1 MTTENTTKN
10 IILKRIKENE
20 IVEMETRF
28 RANFINSISGFKSV
42 GLIGTVSKDNQTN
55 LAIFSQVFH
64 LGANP
69 ALMGFIVRPDVS
81 PRHTLENI
89 EETNYFTFNHI
100 KEEFYKKAHQT
111 AARYPKETS
120 EFEAVGLTPHF
131 ESDFVAPYV
140 EESHFRIGLKLEE
153 KHELKINATILL
165 IASVQEV
172 ILNEEIIEKDGYIDI
187 EKAGTI
193 TSSCLDSY
201 HVTKRLGRL
210 LYAKP

>member
-1 MTTENTTKN
+1 MSHKN
-10 IILKRIKENE
+10 STLKRITKDE
-20 IVEMETRF
+20 IIDMETRF

-42 GLIGTVSKDNQTN
+42 GLIGTISKDNQTN

-69 ALMGFIVRPDVS
+69 ALMGFIVRPDAS

-89 EETNYFTFNHI
+89 EETKYFTFNHI
-100 KEEFYKKAHQT
+100 SQEFYKQAHQT

-120 EFEAVGLTPHF
+120 EFEATGLTPHF
-131 ESDFVAPYV
+131 ESNFIAPYV
-140 EESHFRIGLKLEE
+140 KESHFRIGLKLEE
-153 KHELKINATILL
+153 KHDLIINNTIFL

-187 EKAGTI
+187 EKAGTV

-201 HVTKRLGRL
+201 HTTKRLERL
-210 LYAKP
+210 PYAKP

>member
-1 MTTENTTKN
+1 MSYQNST
-10 IILKRIKENE
+10 LKRIKKDE
-20 IVEMETRF
+20 ILNMESRF

-42 GLIGTVSKDNQTN
+42 GLIGTISKDSQTN

-69 ALMGFIVRPDVS
+69 ALMGFIVRPDAS

-89 EETNYFTFNHI
+89 EDTKFFTFNHI
-100 KEEFYKKAHQT
+100 REEFYKQAHQT
-111 AARYPKETS
+111 AARYSKESS
-120 EFEAVGLTPHF
+120 EFEATGLTPHF
-131 ESDFVAPYV
+131 ESGFIAPYV
-140 EESHFRIGLKLEE
+140 KESHFRIGLKLEE
-153 KHELKINATILL
+153 KHELAINNTVFL
-165 IASVQEV
+165 IASVQEI

-201 HVTKRLGRL
+201 HVTKRLDRL
-210 LYAKP
+210 PYAKP

>member
-1 MTTENTTKN
+1 MSQQN
-10 IILKRIKENE
+10 IILKRIKKDE
-20 IVEMETRF
+20 ILEMEKRF

-42 GLIGTVSKDNQTN
+42 GLIGTISKNNQTN

-89 EETNYFTFNHI
+89 EDTKCFTFNHI
-100 KEEFYKKAHQT
+100 KEEFYKQAHQT
-111 AARYPKETS
+111 SARYDKEIS
-120 EFEAVGLTPHF
+120 EFEATGLTPHF
-131 ESDFVAPYV
+131 EKDFIAPYV
-140 EESHFRIGLKLEE
+140 KESNFRIGLKLEE
-153 KHELKINATILL
+153 KHELSINNTIFL

-201 HVTKRLGRL
+201 HITKRLERL
-210 LYAKP
+210 PYAKP

>member
-1 MTTENTTKN
+1 MTTQKSN
-10 IILKRIKENE
+10 LKRIQKDE
-20 IVEMETRF
+20 ILDMEKRF

-42 GLIGTVSKDNQTN
+42 GLIGTISKENKTN

-69 ALMGFIVRPDVS
+69 ALMGFIVRPDIS

-100 KEEFYKKAHQT
+100 NEEFYKQAHQT
-111 AARYPKETS
+111 SARYAREIS
-120 EFEAVGLTPHF
+120 EFEATGLTPHF
-131 ESDFVAPYV
+131 ENDFIAPYV
-140 EESHFRIGLKLEE
+140 KESHFRIGLKLEE
-153 KHELKINATILL
+153 KQELVINNTIFL

-172 ILNEEIIEKDGYIDI
+172 ILNEEIIEKDGYVDI

-193 TSSCLDSY
+193 TSSCLNSY
-201 HVTKRLGRL
+201 HTTKRLERL
-210 LYAKP
+210 SYAKP

>member
-1 MTTENTTKN
+1 MNQQN
-10 IILKRIKENE
+10 SILKRIKKDE
-20 IVEMETRF
+20 ILEMETRF

-42 GLIGTVSKDNQTN
+42 GLIGTISKNKQTN

-89 EETNYFTFNHI
+89 EETKFFTFNHI
-100 KEEFYKKAHQT
+100 TEQFYKQAHQT
-111 AARYPKETS
+111 SARYEREIS
-120 EFEAVGLTPHF
+120 EFEATHLTAYF
-131 ESDFVAPYV
+131 ESDFIAPYV
-140 EESHFRIGLKLEE
+140 KESHFRIGLKLEE
-153 KHELKINATILL
+153 KHELSINNTILL

-172 ILNEEIIEKDGYIDI
+172 ILNEEIMEKDGYLDI

-193 TSSCLDSY
+193 TSSSLDSY
-201 HVTKRLGRL
+201 HVTKRLERL
-210 LYAKP
+210 PYAKP

>member
-1 MTTENTTKN
+1 MNQQN
-10 IILKRIKENE
+10 SIFKRINKQE
-20 IVEMETRF
+20 ILEMESRF

-42 GLIGTVSKDNQTN
+42 GLIGTVSQDKKTN

-89 EETNYFTFNHI
+89 EQMKFFTFNHI
-100 KEEFYKKAHQT
+100 REEFYKQAHQT
-111 AARYPKETS
+111 SARYDKEIS
-120 EFEAVGLTPHF
+120 EFEATGLTPHF
-131 ESDFVAPYV
+131 EDDFVAPYV
-140 EESHFRIGLKLEE
+140 KESHFKVGLKLEE
-153 KHELKINATILL
+153 KHELTINNTIFL

-172 ILNEEIIEKDGYIDI
+172 ILNEEIIEKDGYLDI

-201 HVTKRLGRL
+201 HTTKRLERL
-210 LYAKP
+210 PYAKTK

>member
-1 MTTENTTKN
+1 MNSQN
-10 IILKRIKENE
+10 SLLKRIKKDE
-20 IVEMETRF
+20 ILAMEKRF

-42 GLIGTVSKDNQTN
+42 GLIGTISKTKQTN

-69 ALMGFIVRPDVS
+69 ALMGFIVRPEIS

-100 KEEFYKKAHQT
+100 NEEFYKQAHQT
-111 AARYPKETS
+111 AARYEKEVS
-120 EFEAVGLTPHF
+120 EFEATGLTPHF
-131 ESDFVAPYV
+131 ENDFIAPYV
-140 EESHFRIGLKLEE
+140 KESHFRVGLKLEE
-153 KHELKINATILL
+153 KHELSINNTIFL

-201 HVTKRLGRL
+201 HVTKHLDRLP
-210 LYAKP
+210 YAKP

>member
-1 MTTENTTKN
+1 MSHQNST
-10 IILKRIKENE
+10 LKRITKDE
-20 IVEMETRF
+20 IIDMETRF

-42 GLIGTVSKDNQTN
+42 GLIGTISKDNQTN

-69 ALMGFIVRPDVS
+69 VLMGFIIRPDVS

-89 EETNYFTFNHI
+89 EETKYFTFNHI
-100 KEEFYKKAHQT
+100 SQEFYKQAHQT
-111 AARYPKETS
+111 AAHYPKETS
-120 EFEAVGLTPHF
+120 EFEATGLTPHF
-131 ESDFVAPYV
+131 ESNFIAPYV
-140 EESHFRIGLKLEE
+140 KESHFRIGLKLEE
-153 KHELKINATILL
+153 KHDLIINNTIFL

-187 EKAGTI
+187 EKAGTV

-201 HVTKRLGRL
+201 HTTKRLERL
-210 LYAKP
+210 PYAKP

>member
-1 MTTENTTKN
+1 MSHQN
-10 IILKRIKENE
+10 ITLKRIKKDE
-20 IVEMETRF
+20 ILDMEKRF

-42 GLIGTVSKDNQTN
+42 GLIGTISKDNKTN

-69 ALMGFIVRPDVS
+69 ALMGFIVRPDIS

-89 EETNYFTFNHI
+89 EDTKYFTFNHI
-100 KEEFYKKAHQT
+100 REEFYKQAHQT
-111 AARYPKETS
+111 SARYDKDMS
-120 EFEAVGLTPHF
+120 EFEATGLTPYF
-131 ESDFVAPYV
+131 EKGFVAPYV
-140 EESHFRIGLKLEE
+140 KESHFKIGLKLEE
-153 KHELKINATILL
+153 KHELAINNTIFL

-193 TSSCLDSY
+193 TSSCVDSY
-201 HVTKRLGRL
+201 HITQRLERL
-210 LYAKP
+210 PYAKP

>member
-1 MTTENTTKN
+1 MTSHSSL
-10 IILKRIKENE
+10 LKRIQKNE
-20 IVEMETRF
+20 ILEMESRF

-42 GLIGTVSKDNQTN
+42 GLIGTISKENTTN

-89 EETNYFTFNHI
+89 EATKYFTFNHI
-100 KEEFYKKAHQT
+100 KEEFFKKAHQT

-120 EFEAVGLTPHF
+120 EFDATGLTPFF
-131 ESDFVAPYV
+131 EEGFIAPYV
-140 EESHFRIGLKLEE
+140 KESEFRIGLKLEE
-153 KHELKINATILL
+153 KYDLSINNTIFL

-172 ILNEEIIEKDGYIDI
+172 ILKEEIIEKDGYLDI
-187 EKAGTI
+187 EKAGTV

-201 HVTKRLGRL
+201 HTTTRLERL
-210 LYAKP
+210 PYSKP